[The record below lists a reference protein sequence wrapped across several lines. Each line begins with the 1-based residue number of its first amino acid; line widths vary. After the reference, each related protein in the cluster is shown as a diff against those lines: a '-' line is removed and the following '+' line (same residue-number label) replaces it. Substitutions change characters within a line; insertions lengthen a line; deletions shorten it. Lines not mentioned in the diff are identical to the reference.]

1 MFFLIITCRS
11 LFWILS
17 SIGTFML
24 LLSAI
29 TTPKWLVAKSFT
41 DTNSRNRTKVIQQS
55 IGLYNKCIYSNFK
68 GILEFRC
75 YVYARS
81 VGKISSVAWQ
91 ACIVFLGIAITF
103 LAIAALFGVIS
114 ICKQLIRRKSLMN
127 LAGIMQA
134 FAGRKQFSGKNISIL
149 YVIICSHLQ

>member
-1 MFFLIITCRS
+1 
-11 LFWILS
+11 
-17 SIGTFML
+17 ML

-29 TTPKWLVAKSFT
+29 TTPKWLVAKSIT
-41 DTNSRNRTKVIQQS
+41 AADSRNRTKVIQQS
-55 IGLYNKCIYSNFK
+55 IGLYNKCIFSNFR
-68 GILEFRC
+68 GIQEFRC
-75 YVYARS
+75 YVYARN

-114 ICKQLIRRKSLMN
+114 IFKQLFRRKSLMN

-134 FAGRKQFSGKNISIL
+134 FAGRKQFSEENISIL
-149 YVIICSHLQ
+149 DVITCSHLQ

>member
-29 TTPKWLVAKSFT
+29 TTPKWLVDKSFT
-41 DTNSRNRTKVIQQS
+41 VTDSRNRTKVIQES
-55 IGLYNKCIYSNFK
+55 IGLYNKCRYGNFR
-68 GILEFRC
+68 GIRELRC
-75 YVYARS
+75 YVYARN

-91 ACIVFLGIAITF
+91 ACIVFLGIGITF
-103 LAIAALFGVIS
+103 LAIASLFAVIS

-134 FAGRKQFSGKNISIL
+134 FAGRKHSNGKNIGVL
-149 YVIICSHLQ
+149 YVITCSHLQ